1 MIGVFLRKFTEKI
14 KISVSISSDG
24 IVTVKKDDEIH
35 SYDNFKMFYNDL
47 REYYINMINN
57 ANVVGKKGICFDAIQ
72 SFYIY
77 QDIFGTYCDRT
88 EVVNECEYH
97 TKYFQNQY
105 DLYSKLDE
113 LDIVDKD
120 STYPNIFK
128 SNLYLKKIKS
138 ILIALNAFD
147 KEGKPIKR
155 GFITKANAI
164 FEFEKRLEEKNFHK
178 KIMMSNITVKEF
190 VEFLNLEFNLG
201 IEYHPNYKLSS
212 GEKHEAVVKRFY

>member
-24 IVTVKKDDEIH
+24 IVTVKKDDEIY

-128 SNLYLKKIKS
+128 SNLYLKKFKS